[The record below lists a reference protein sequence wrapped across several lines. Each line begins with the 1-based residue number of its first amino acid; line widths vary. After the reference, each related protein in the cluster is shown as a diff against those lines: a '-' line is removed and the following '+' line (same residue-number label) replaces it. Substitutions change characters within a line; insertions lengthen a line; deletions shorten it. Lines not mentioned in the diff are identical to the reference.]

1 LYAFHQFFKRP
12 LALLLPQ
19 PVRAK
24 LWPHCEPFPLLPL
37 RRLAWICVLIYVGA
51 VTHVA
56 WDALT
61 HENAEIPQIGAVMVT
76 IAGRPLHWAGLLQYG
91 SSLLGLGLLAWWS
104 WRWYRRAPSGWA
116 PADSEF
122 LGRARPA
129 IAAGMIA
136 FPVAVG
142 TFCGLNYACRLPG
155 SFSVGEFCSAA
166 FITGVDAFLLALVVL
181 AVNLRGGSAVSKE
194 GRYYLLRDM
203 SERLREQKEPG
214 LDGVQEGILKETY
227 SQAESL

>member
-1 LYAFHQFFKRP
+1 M
-12 LALLLPQ
+12 LLPR

-24 LWPHCEPFPLLPL
+24 LWPHCGPFPLLPL
-37 RRLAWICVLIYVGA
+37 RRLAWICVLIYMGA

-56 WDALT
+56 WDAVT
-61 HENAEIPQIGAVMVT
+61 HENADIPQIGGVMVT

-91 SSLLGLGLLAWWS
+91 SSLFGLGLLAWWS
-104 WRWYRRAPSGWA
+104 WQWYRRAPAGWA

-122 LGRARPA
+122 LSRARPA

-136 FPVAVG
+136 FAVGVG

-155 SFSVGEFCSAA
+155 SFNVGEFCSAA

-181 AVNLRGGSAVSKE
+181 AVNLRGGSAG
-194 GRYYLLRDM
+194 GRGRSISPAARSERM
-203 SERLREQKEPG
+203 SERAEGARIGGCPKGNSPRKVAALRSGKSSSKYRS
-214 LDGVQEGILKETY
+214 V
-227 SQAESL
+227 